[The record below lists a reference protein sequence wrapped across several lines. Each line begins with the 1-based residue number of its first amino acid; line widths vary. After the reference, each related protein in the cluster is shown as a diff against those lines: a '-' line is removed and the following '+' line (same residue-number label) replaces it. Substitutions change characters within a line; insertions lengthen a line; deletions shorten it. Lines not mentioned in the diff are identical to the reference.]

1 MTRTA
6 QVLLIALMIGVGMF
20 GEWVTGVAAVPSES
34 PLPVVEDPS
43 AAPRPASDDRV
54 LTPPAIADL
63 VAPLA
68 LAAICGTALAL
79 FSPVL
84 GRAGRHSAR
93 ARFARRRAR

>member
-6 QVLLIALMIGVGMF
+6 QVLLIGLMIGLGMF
-20 GEWVTGVAAVPSES
+20 GEWVTGVAAVPSEQ
-34 PLPVVEDPS
+34 LVVAEDPS

-84 GRAGRHSAR
+84 GRAGRHSTR